1 MKKLVLVNPVGQKSG
16 YLLSRFSRFQPLSL
30 AYVAAVTPTNWEVEI
45 VDENFEDCKFPGAD
59 LVAITAFTSNVNRAY
74 QIAETYRKKK
84 TPVVMGGIHASML
97 PDEALQHSDAVVFG
111 EVENIWGQLI
121 DDLEGKKLASKYVGP
136 KIDFLQSHVKPR
148 RDLLHE
154 GYLWQSIQT
163 SRGCPF
169 NCNFCSVS
177 KYLGRQYRQ
186 RKPDSILEELKEI
199 EGDYIAFIDD
209 NLIGHSLESKERAKA
224 LFEGII
230 SNGLNK
236 KWWMQT
242 SINSTEDEDLVKL
255 MSLAGCMFVFIGFET
270 TNIGK
275 LKNLNKNINI
285 KTGVNN
291 YKNVV
296 NRFHKYGIGVM
307 GAFIIGQDNENYEY
321 YKELSR
327 FMKHSGIDMFQISI
341 LTPLPGTDLFDE
353 LQSAGRL
360 VYTDF
365 PADWDKYRL
374 SHLVHNPIGID
385 PESIYI
391 GNNYLKNELYS
402 FPHYNF
408 RLLNSALKLRRWS
421 SVYAVKKLNKALRKS
436 WESSHYYQKYPKCF

>member
-209 NLIGHSLESKERAKA
+209 NLIGHSLESKERAYV
-224 LFEGII
+224 E
-230 SNGLNK
+230 
-236 KWWMQT
+236 
-242 SINSTEDEDLVKL
+242 
-255 MSLAGCMFVFIGFET
+255 
-270 TNIGK
+270 
-275 LKNLNKNINI
+275 
-285 KTGVNN
+285 
-291 YKNVV
+291 NVV
-296 NRFHKYGIGVM
+296 
-307 GAFIIGQDNENYEY
+307 
-321 YKELSR
+321 S
-327 FMKHSGIDMFQISI
+327 
-341 LTPLPGTDLFDE
+341 
-353 LQSAGRL
+353 
-360 VYTDF
+360 
-365 PADWDKYRL
+365 
-374 SHLVHNPIGID
+374 
-385 PESIYI
+385 
-391 GNNYLKNELYS
+391 
-402 FPHYNF
+402 
-408 RLLNSALKLRRWS
+408 
-421 SVYAVKKLNKALRKS
+421 
-436 WESSHYYQKYPKCF
+436 